1 MRSPA
6 SAIAWEFRQRHR
18 LALIALAAYV
28 LAFAAIR
35 LVMVEPGQ
43 PIDLSDG
50 HTLAAVVMLPLST
63 MFMYF
68 LGVFTFGFD
77 GDLTGRPSMYP
88 RRFFTLPVTTRA
100 LAGWPML
107 YGGLA
112 MATLLLTTASLVHLE
127 IVGDLVLFTLRP
139 WGGHV
144 PLVWPA
150 VLGIVFLAW
159 TQVLTWMPYP
169 LPGLRVIVTVAWLM
183 ALDAAVIVAIQY
195 NVRESVLVGFL
206 APQIPL
212 AYLAACYAVSRA
224 RCGYVPDW
232 RGVFT
237 WVGNAAGASGRRRGP
252 FRSPAAAQL
261 WFEWRQHG
269 GSLPVWVGILL
280 PFELGLLFLASDEP
294 GVLVFLT
301 LLAVLLTP
309 PCMAGLLT
317 TGLNAADPG
326 RRDAYG
332 ITAFLATRPLTSVA
346 LTAAALK
353 AALWSTLATWGLV
366 LFAIPIGLKVS
377 GTLPVVIDGMSQ
389 IIEIFEPPRALAVAL
404 LIVAGLMTWTW
415 RRLVQRLC
423 IGLTGRE
430 RLIKGTSFLSLSF
443 LVVLIPILQ
452 WLHDDSAARGA
463 IWNGFP
469 WIVGFLAC
477 ARACAAAWIAVRLHD
492 ARLLSD
498 LSLLSGTTLWLAA
511 VLALW
516 GVLIWLFTSPYMAR
530 YVLLLIAVLGVPLS
544 RLSAAPLALAWNRHR

>member
-35 LVMVEPGQ
+35 LVMLEPGQ
-43 PIDLSDG
+43 AIDLSDG
-50 HTLAAVVMLPLST
+50 HTLAAVVMVPLTT

-68 LGVFTFGFD
+68 LGVFSFGFD

-88 RRFFTLPVTTRA
+88 RRLFTMPVTTQA

-107 YGGLA
+107 YGALSV
-112 MATLLLTTASLVHLE
+112 ATLLLATTSLVHME
-127 IVGDLVLFTLRP
+127 IVGDLALFTLRP

-150 VLGIVFLAW
+150 VLGVVFLAW
-159 TQVLTWMPYP
+159 TQVLTWMAYP
-169 LPGLRVIVTVAWLM
+169 LPGLRVIVTVVWLM
-183 ALDAAVIVAIQY
+183 VLDAAVIIAVQF

-206 APQIPL
+206 APQIPM

-224 RCGYVPDW
+224 RRGHVPDW
-232 RGVFT
+232 RGLFSHLGRV
-237 WVGNAAGASGRRRGP
+237 AGAFGRRDP
-252 FRSPAAAQL
+252 FSSPAAAQM

-269 GSLPVWVGILL
+269 WSLPVWVAILL
-280 PFELGLLFLASDEP
+280 PFELGLLFLARDEP
-294 GVLVFLT
+294 GVLVFFT

-309 PCMAGLLT
+309 PGMAGLLT

-332 ITAFLATRPLTSVA
+332 MSAFLATRPLTSVA
-346 LTAAALK
+346 LTAATLK

-389 IIEIFEPPRALAVAL
+389 TIEIFEPPRALAVAL
-404 LIVAGLMTWTW
+404 LILAGLMTWTW

-443 LVVLIPILQ
+443 LVVLVPILQ
-452 WLHDDSAARGA
+452 WLHDDSSARGA

-498 LSLLSGTTLWLAA
+498 RALLSGTALWLAA

-516 GVLIWLFTSPYMAR
+516 GVLIWLFATPYIAR
-530 YVLLLIAVLGVPLS
+530 YVLLLIAVLAVPLT

>member
-6 SAIAWEFRQRHR
+6 SALAWEFRQRHR

-35 LVMVEPGQ
+35 LVTVGPGP
-43 PIDLSDG
+43 PIDLGDS
-50 HTLAAVVMLPLST
+50 HALAAVVAVPLLT

-77 GDLTGRPSMYP
+77 GDLTGRTSMYP
-88 RRFFTLPVTTRA
+88 RRLFTLPVTTRA

-112 MATLLLTTASLVHLE
+112 VATLLLGAASLIHLE
-127 IVGDLVLFTLRP
+127 IVGDLVRFTLRP
-139 WGGHV
+139 WGEHL

-150 VLGIVFLAW
+150 LLGVVFLAW

-183 ALDAAVIVAIQY
+183 VLDAAVIVAIQF
-195 NVRESVLVGFL
+195 NVRESVLVAFL

-212 AYLAACYAVSRA
+212 AYVAACFAVSRA
-224 RCGYVPDW
+224 RRGYVPDW
-232 RGVFT
+232 RGWFT
-237 WVGNAAGASGRRRGP
+237 SVGSAAGVSERPRGP
-252 FRSPAAAQL
+252 FASAAAAQV
-261 WFEWRQHG
+261 WFEFRQHG
-269 GSLPVWVGILL
+269 LSLPVWVFMLL
-280 PFELGLLFLASDEP
+280 PFELGLLSLASDEP
-294 GVLVFLT
+294 GVLVFFT
-301 LLAVLLTP
+301 LSAIALTP
-309 PCMAGLLT
+309 PCMAGFVAASA
-317 TGLNAADPG
+317 NAANPG
-326 RRDAYG
+326 GRDGYG
-332 ITAFLATRPLTSVA
+332 LTPFLATRPLTSVA

-353 AALWSTLATWGLV
+353 AAMWSTLAAWGLV
-366 LFAIPIGLKVS
+366 LFAIPMGLKIS

-389 IIEIFEPPRALAVAL
+389 TIEIFEPPRALAVAL
-404 LIVAGLMTWTW
+404 LILAGLMTWTW

-443 LVVLIPILQ
+443 LVVLVPILQ
-452 WLHDDSAARGA
+452 WLHDDSSARGA

-498 LSLLSGTTLWLAA
+498 RALLSGTALWLAA

-516 GVLIWLFTSPYMAR
+516 GVLIWLFTTPYIAR
-530 YVLLLIAVLGVPLS
+530 YVLLLIAVLGVPLT